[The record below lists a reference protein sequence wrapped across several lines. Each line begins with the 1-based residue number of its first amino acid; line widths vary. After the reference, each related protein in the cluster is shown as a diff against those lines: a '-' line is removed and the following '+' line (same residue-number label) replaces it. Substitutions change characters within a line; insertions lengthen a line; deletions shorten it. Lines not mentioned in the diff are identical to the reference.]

1 MQNPLVVILGP
12 TASGKT
18 SIAVRLA
25 CEINGEI
32 ISADSRQVYRGMDL
46 GTGKDL
52 SEYSVGDKSIPYH
65 LIDIM
70 DPQEEFNL
78 FEFQKRFFSS
88 FSAIEQ
94 RQKQPILA
102 GGTGLYLESV
112 ILTYRMHEVRENK
125 ELRNR
130 LSSLNMDALIDYY
143 LSLIERKPHNTSD
156 MTDRSRLI
164 HAIEIL
170 TYNKEADAQ
179 HSHPHRETI
188 NPVVIGI
195 HWDRHDLRKRITQRL
210 KNRMD
215 AGLIEEVQNLRTRG
229 LTWSRLEAFGLEY
242 RYIAYYLQ
250 GKMTQNEMLKH
261 LEIKIHQF
269 AKRQATW
276 FRRMERKGVQI
287 HWFPYYAYD
296 AMKDIVK
303 THLQQ

>member
-1 MQNPLVVILGP
+1 MQNLVVILGP

-52 SEYSVGDKSIPYH
+52 SEYSAGDKPVPYH

-70 DPQEEFNL
+70 DPQEEFSL

-88 FSAIEQ
+88 FSAIRQ

-112 ILTYRMHEVRENK
+112 ILAYRMEEAGENK
-125 ELRNR
+125 ALRAR
-130 LSSLNMDALIDYY
+130 LSSLNMEALTDYY
-143 LSLIERKPHNTSD
+143 LSFTAQKPHNTSD
-156 MTDRSRLI
+156 MMDRNRLI
-164 HAIEIL
+164 RAIEIL
-170 TYNKEADAQ
+170 AHPKETDGQQ
-179 HSHPHRETI
+179 HHP
-188 NPVVIGI
+188 PVNAIVIGI
-195 HWDRHDLRKRITQRL
+195 QWERRDLRERITRRLKKRI
-210 KNRMD
+210 D
-215 AGLIEEVQNLRTRG
+215 AGLIEEVQNLKTRG

-250 GKMTQNEMLKH
+250 GQMTRDEMFKQ

-269 AKRQATW
+269 AKRQETW
-276 FRRMERKGVQI
+276 FRRMERKGVPI
-287 HWFPYYAYD
+287 HWFPCHAYD
-296 AMKDIVK
+296 AMKNIVQD
-303 THLQQ
+303 HLRR